1 MNRLSTNRSIGSL
14 LCIAAL
20 AGCGA
25 PDEGGRDITE
35 WMGDDYHFEAVG
47 FLHGEELDISLG
59 ASAADSTLLFCTRE
73 YTVPQAADGTPRYD
87 QGQLTELK
95 INAFVEVE
103 GERRQIELELKR
115 HDFQADAVGT
125 ETAIVP
131 RTATGEPGASEAW
144 LEWEWHDESDATTFE
159 AAGQTG
165 TVVLELYDGQP
176 DETGLVIPDGM
187 GAVGVHWTARWSETE
202 EIRGSFTVPCTTSVV
217 VEVVAP

>member
-1 MNRLSTNRSIGSL
+1 M

-25 PDEGGRDITE
+25 SEDDGRDIPE
-35 WMGDDYHFEAVG
+35 WMGAEPHFEAVG
-47 FLHGEELDISLG
+47 FLHGEELDISMG
-59 ASAADSTLLFCTRE
+59 ASAADVTQLYCTRE

-87 QGQLTELK
+87 QGRLTELK
-95 INAFVEVE
+95 INAFVEVD

-115 HDFQADAVGT
+115 HDFQADEVGD
-125 ETAIVP
+125 ETAIIP
-131 RTATGEPGASEAW
+131 RSELEDPGPAEMW
-144 LEWEWHDESDATTFE
+144 LEWEWHDETDATTYE

-165 TVVLELYDGQP
+165 TATLELYEGQP

-187 GAVGVHWTARWSETE
+187 GAIGVHWTARWSETE

-217 VEVVAP
+217 EIAAL